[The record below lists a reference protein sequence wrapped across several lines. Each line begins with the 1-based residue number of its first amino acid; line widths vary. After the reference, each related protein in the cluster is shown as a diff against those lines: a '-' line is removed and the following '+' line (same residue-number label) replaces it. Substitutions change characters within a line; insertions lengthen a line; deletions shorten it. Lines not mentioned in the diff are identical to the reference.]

1 MSKNIGG
8 KELKDM
14 YASDDR
20 EYYAKMLIQ
29 TYVEQKILQREYI
42 KDITAERLQ
51 EGLRMALENIGNS
64 EEYENS
70 FENGELSKYVVM
82 DC

>member
-20 EYYAKMLIQ
+20 EYYAKMLILP
-29 TYVEQKILQREYI
+29 YVEQKILQREHI
-42 KDITAERLQ
+42 KEITAEGLQ
-51 EGLRMALENIGNS
+51 EGLRMALENIGDS
-64 EEYENS
+64 EKYENS
-70 FENGELSKYVVM
+70 FGNGELSKYAVM

>member
-1 MSKNIGG
+1 MSKNISG

>member
-20 EYYAKMLIQ
+20 EYYAKMLILP
-29 TYVEQKILQREYI
+29 YVEQKILQREHI
-42 KDITAERLQ
+42 KDSVKNMKIVLE
-51 EGLRMALENIGNS
+51 MAS
-64 EEYENS
+64 
-70 FENGELSKYVVM
+70 
-82 DC
+82 

>member
-1 MSKNIGG
+1 
-8 KELKDM
+8 M

>member
-1 MSKNIGG
+1 MSKYISG

-20 EYYAKMLIQ
+20 EYYAKMLILP
-29 TYVEQKILQREYI
+29 YVEQKILQREHI
-42 KDITAERLQ
+42 KDITVERLQ

-70 FENGELSKYVVM
+70 FENGELSKYAVM

>member
-20 EYYAKMLIQ
+20 EYYAKMLILP
-29 TYVEQKILQREYI
+29 YVEQKILQREHI
-42 KDITAERLQ
+42 KDITAEELQ
-51 EGLRMALENIGNS
+51 EGLRMALENIGDS
-64 EEYENS
+64 EKYENS
-70 FENGELSKYVVM
+70 FGNGELSKYAVM

>member
-42 KDITAERLQ
+42 KDITAEGLQ
-51 EGLRMALENIGNS
+51 EGLRMALENIGDS
-64 EEYENS
+64 EKYENS
-70 FENGELSKYVVM
+70 FGNGE
-82 DC
+82 